1 MTVDTTGE
9 IVGNIQYDTWGSI
22 PENNKT
28 ALTIKNGKF
37 DGTFDIEDALK
48 DEAKKTFSI
57 SGGTFTDAAAE
68 NYLSDGFILSKSE
81 DGTYGI
87 LNEADAVAAIGSK
100 SFATLPEAVAA
111 AKGGDIIT
119 LLKDAEGSGV
129 KLEAKDAKALTFDFG
144 GHTYTMNG
152 EAVGSTGYESQAM
165 HFEKG
170 AAITLKNG
178 TLKVAGGAMGI
189 QNYAD
194 LTLQDFNVDA
204 SMNAKCQYVMSN
216 NNGDVK
222 ILGSSSIKA
231 AKGQNAF
238 DVCVTTHYPD
248 GARVTVD
255 TTGEIVGNI
264 QYDVWDGIPENN
276 KTGLTIKNGQF
287 NGKFDVE
294 EALKDA
300 AKEKFSISGG
310 TFTDTSAA
318 AYVADG
324 FFLAKDENGTYSLKE
339 DTNVVASVGD
349 MKYESLPEAAAAAA
363 DGDTITLLKDT
374 EGSGVKIEAKDAR
387 KLTFDFGGHTYT
399 MNGQAVGSTGYE
411 SQAMHFEKGAAI
423 TLKNG
428 TLKVA
433 GGAMG
438 IQNYADL
445 TLQDFNVDASM
456 NAKCQYVLSN
466 NNGDV
471 NILGSS
477 SIKAVKGQNAFDV
490 CVTTHYPDGARVTV
504 DTTGEIVGNIQY
516 DTWGS
521 IPENNKTA
529 LTIKNGKF
537 NGTFDVEEALKD
549 AAKEKF
555 NISGGSFSEEV
566 PEAYLADGFACIE
579 RTDGTYGIVTATEAG
594 KTLKE
599 EKAKA
604 EADAKAAQE
613 ALEKSNAELK
623 DAQDALAAAK
633 QETSD
638 AKAETEQAK
647 QDLAAAQKAQQEAE
661 ARAEAAENA
670 KNVSD
675 TEKAAAIAAK
685 EKAEQDVLDAQA
697 DLAKA
702 QTAQTAAEA
711 KQKEAEAKAAKAEAD
726 KTAAEAA
733 KATAEAER
741 DAAVAKQNAAEDQ
754 SAEAQE
760 NLSKALDALKSAQDA
775 QKAAED
781 KASAAQT
788 ELNTAK
794 EELSK
799 AKQDNAALTE
809 KLAAAEKAQ
818 QDAEKAKADAE
829 QAQQE
834 AENQAEAAKKEASD
848 AKAETE
854 QAKQDLAAAQKAQ
867 QEAEARAEA
876 AENAKNVSDTE
887 KAAAIAAKE
896 KAEQD
901 VLDAQADLAKAQTA
915 QTAAE
920 AKQKEAEAKA
930 AKAEADKTA
939 AEAAKATAEAERDAA
954 IAKQNA
960 AEDKSAEAQENLG
973 KALDA
978 LKSAQ
983 DAQKAAEEKASAAD
997 KQLKD
1002 TQSALEAA
1010 NKELTELTAKLAD
1023 AEKARQAAEQAQ
1035 ADAEKAQKEAEDQ
1048 IDAAKKE
1055 ASDAKAETEK
1065 TKQDLAE
1072 AEKAKQEAEAKAEAA
1087 EKAKEASEAEKAAA
1101 IAANEERI
1109 RQMEAELAA
1118 EKAKNASQAAKPA
1131 KSAISKLTAGKKK
1144 ITVTWKKETKI
1155 KDYQLQYSTS
1165 KSFSKKSTKSK
1176 TIKSYKTTKTTLS
1189 KLKAKKYYYV
1199 RVRTYK
1205 TVNGKT
1211 AYSGWS
1217 ASKKAKTK

>member
-1 MTVDTTGE
+1 MKIRNKFFALFLSLAMFFAFMPTFAYADETPSAEGSGSGASATEEKAENSSLTNSGE
-9 IVGNIQYDTWGSI
+9 ETS
-22 PENNKT
+22 ET
-28 ALTIKNGKF
+28 A
-37 DGTFDIEDALK
+37 
-48 DEAKKTFSI
+48 
-57 SGGTFTDAAAE
+57 DAAV
-68 NYLSDGFILSKSE
+68 S
-81 DGTYGI
+81 
-87 LNEADAVAAIGSK
+87 IGDK

-111 AKGGDIIT
+111 AKDGDTIT

-216 NNGDVK
+216 NNGDVKILGSSSIKAAKGQNAFDVCVTTHYPDGARVTVDTTGEIVGNIQYDTWGSIPENNKTALTIKNGKFDGTFDIEDALKDAAKEKFSISGGTFTDAAAENYLSDGFILSKSEDGTYGILNEADAVAAIGSKSFATLPEAVAAAKGGDIITLLKDAEGSGVKLEAKDAKKLTFDFGGHTYTMNGKAVGSTGYESQAMHFEKGAAITLKNGTLKVAGGAMGIQNYADLTLQDFNVDASMNAKCQYVMSNNNGEVK

-579 RTDGTYGIVTATEAG
+579 RTDGTYGIVTATEAV

-685 EKAEQDVLDAQA
+685 EQAEKDAQDAKA

-702 QTAQTAAEA
+702 QAAQTAAEA
-711 KQKEAEAKAAKAEAD
+711 AQKEAEAKAAKAEAD

-741 DAAVAKQNAAEDQ
+741 DAAVAKQKAAEDK

-760 NLSKALDALKSAQDA
+760 NLNKALDELKDAQAA

-781 KASAAQT
+781 KASTAQT
-788 ELNTAK
+788 ELNAAK
-794 EELSK
+794 EDLAK

-896 KAEQD
+896 
-901 VLDAQADLAKAQTA
+901 
-915 QTAAE
+915 
-920 AKQKEAEAKA
+920 
-930 AKAEADKTA
+930 
-939 AEAAKATAEAERDAA
+939 
-954 IAKQNA
+954 
-960 AEDKSAEAQENLG
+960 
-973 KALDA
+973 
-978 LKSAQ
+978 
-983 DAQKAAEEKASAAD
+983 
-997 KQLKD
+997 
-1002 TQSALEAA
+1002 
-1010 NKELTELTAKLAD
+1010 
-1023 AEKARQAAEQAQ
+1023 
-1035 ADAEKAQKEAEDQ
+1035 
-1048 IDAAKKE
+1048 
-1055 ASDAKAETEK
+1055 
-1065 TKQDLAE
+1065 
-1072 AEKAKQEAEAKAEAA
+1072 
-1087 EKAKEASEAEKAAA
+1087 
-1101 IAANEERI
+1101 
-1109 RQMEAELAA
+1109 
-1118 EKAKNASQAAKPA
+1118 
-1131 KSAISKLTAGKKK
+1131 
-1144 ITVTWKKETKI
+1144 
-1155 KDYQLQYSTS
+1155 
-1165 KSFSKKSTKSK
+1165 
-1176 TIKSYKTTKTTLS
+1176 
-1189 KLKAKKYYYV
+1189 
-1199 RVRTYK
+1199 
-1205 TVNGKT
+1205 
-1211 AYSGWS
+1211 
-1217 ASKKAKTK
+1217 